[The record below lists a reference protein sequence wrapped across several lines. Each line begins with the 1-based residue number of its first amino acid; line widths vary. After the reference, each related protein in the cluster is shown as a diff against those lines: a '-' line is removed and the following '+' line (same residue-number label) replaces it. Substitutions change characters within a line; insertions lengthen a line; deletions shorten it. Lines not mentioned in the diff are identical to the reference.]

1 MNKYTQQLLAL
12 QPPGRALPTDPD
24 TNWVKL
30 LDALAAELLRVDGRL
45 TDLTNELTVN
55 DAAIEMLADWER
67 VLGLPDPCAPA
78 PTDPV
83 IRRARIRAKLS
94 SVGGQSRAYFL
105 NVLFQLGV
113 VASIDEMQPF
123 EMGISG
129 MGDGVGGGEWANTWQ
144 VNVPG
149 NVDADTQALLKC
161 VINQLKP
168 AHTAVLW
175 SFNGAPVPL
184 QVFFDGQVHY
194 DGQTTYGTSITYNGN
209 FNHGNQIPGGY

>member
-45 TDLTNELTVN
+45 ADLTNELTVN
-55 DAAIEMLADWER
+55 DAAIEMLSDWER

-105 NVLFQLGV
+105 NVLQQLGV
-113 VASIDEMQPF
+113 IATIDEMRPF

-175 SFNGAPVPL
+175 SFNSQPPATVIKHNG
-184 QVFFDGQVHY
+184 QFRRDG
-194 DGQTTYGTSITYNGN
+194 TIT
-209 FNHGNQIPGGY
+209 HGSLL